1 MKSIRDLYK
10 VGKGPSSSHTMGP
23 ERAARIFKQE
33 NPGAERYEVTLYG
46 SLALTGVGHGTDRVL
61 SEVLAPTPTE
71 IIFSKKD
78 PGDLRH
84 PNTLDFAAYKGE
96 EKFASMRVESIG
108 GGDIVIE
115 GREAAE
121 PDDVYPENSFAEI
134 AQYCRWRYISLREYV
149 ELNEGPEIWDFLQTI
164 WRTMRAEVEEGLEA
178 TGILPGG
185 LNVQRK
191 ARYLY
196 ERQHAQEIPQVREL
210 QLVCAYAFA
219 AAEQNA
225 ANGTIVTAP
234 TCGSC
239 GVLPAVLMY
248 LQGKYH
254 YSDLRMA
261 HALGVAGII
270 GNLIRRNAS
279 ISGAEC
285 GCQAEIGSACSMAAA
300 AMCELME
307 FPIEQIEYAA
317 EIAMEHHL
325 GLTCD
330 PICGLV
336 QIPCIERNAVAAKR
350 AIDSANLAHM
360 LVGTRTISFDMVV
373 RTMYE
378 TGVSMNRAFRETSEG
393 GLAKLYSRRAGQKS
407 NAVGRGGA
415 LLRPADCTVFTE
427 IPGEFVT
434 SQQADRVV
442 RPYGAVIF
450 MALR

>member
-10 VGKGPSSSHTMGP
+10 IGKGPSSSHTMGP

-33 NPGAERYEVTLYG
+33 HPDAERYEVTLYG

-61 SEVLAPTPTE
+61 SEVLSPTPTE
-71 IIFSKKD
+71 IIFSDKD
-78 PGDLRH
+78 PDDLKH

-96 EKFASMRVESIG
+96 EKIASMRVESIG

-115 GREAAE
+115 GREAAGAE
-121 PDDVYPENSFAEI
+121 EIYPENSFAEI

-149 ELNEGPEIWDFLQTI
+149 ELNEGPEIWDFLQQI
-164 WRTMRAEVEEGLEA
+164 WRAMRSEVEEGLEA

-185 LNVQRK
+185 LGVQRK
-191 ARYLY
+191 AKYLY

-239 GVLPAVLMY
+239 GVMPAVLLY
-248 LQGKYH
+248 LQEKYQF
-254 YSDLRMA
+254 DDDKMA
-261 HALGVAGII
+261 RALGVAGLF
-270 GNLIRRNAS
+270 GNLVKQNAS

-285 GCQAEIGSACSMAAA
+285 GCQAEIGTACSMAAA
-300 AMCELME
+300 AMSDLMGLTVE
-307 FPIEQIEYAA
+307 EAEYAA
-317 EIAMEHHL
+317 EIAMEHQL

-336 QIPCIERNAVAAKR
+336 QIPCIERNAVAAMR
-350 AIDSANLAHM
+350 ALNSANLAYF
-360 LVGTRTISFDMVV
+360 LADTRRISYDMVV
-373 RTMYE
+373 KTMYE
-378 TGVSMNRAFRETSEG
+378 TGINMNRGYRETSEA
-393 GLAKLYSRRAGQKS
+393 GLARLYSRRG
-407 NAVGRGGA
+407 
-415 LLRPADCTVFTE
+415 
-427 IPGEFVT
+427 
-434 SQQADRVV
+434 
-442 RPYGAVIF
+442 
-450 MALR
+450 

>member
-10 VGKGPSSSHTMGP
+10 IGKGPSSSHTMGP
-23 ERAARIFKQE
+23 ARAAEIFKSE
-33 NPGAERYEVTLYG
+33 NPDAERYEVVLYG
-46 SLALTGVGHGTDRVL
+46 SLAKTGVGHGTDRVL
-61 SEVLAPTPTE
+61 RDVFAP
-71 IIFSKKD
+71 KD
-78 PGDLRH
+78 VQIVFAEHDPDDLKH
-84 PNTLDFAAYKGE
+84 PNTLDLSAFTGA
-96 EKFASMRVESIG
+96 EKTASIRVESIG
-108 GGDIVIE
+108 GGDIVVE
-115 GREAAE
+115 GRPGLE
-121 PDDVYPENSFAEI
+121 PPEVYPENSFAEI
-134 AQYCRWRYISLREYV
+134 AQFCAWRQVSLPQYV
-149 ELNEGPEIWDFLQTI
+149 EMNEGPEIWDFLKDI
-164 WRTMRAEVEEGLEA
+164 WNAMRKEIHDGLSAEGV
-178 TGILPGG
+178 LPGG

-191 ARYLY
+191 AKYLF
-196 ERQHAQEIPQVREL
+196 ERGHQVDIPQVREL
-210 QLVCAYAFA
+210 QQVCAYAFA

-225 ANGTIVTAP
+225 GNGTIVTAP

-239 GVLPAVLMY
+239 GVIPAVLMY

-261 HALGVAGII
+261 HALGVAGVI

-393 GLAKLYSRRAGQKS
+393 GLAKLYSRRAGQTLGK
-407 NAVGRGGA
+407 
-415 LLRPADCTVFTE
+415 
-427 IPGEFVT
+427 
-434 SQQADRVV
+434 
-442 RPYGAVIF
+442 
-450 MALR
+450 

>member
-33 NPGAERYEVTLYG
+33 HPDAERYEVTLYG

-61 SEVLAPTPTE
+61 SEVLSPTPTE
-71 IIFSKKD
+71 IIFSDKD
-78 PGDLRH
+78 PDDLKH

-96 EKFASMRVESIG
+96 EKIASMRVESIG

-115 GREAAE
+115 GREAAGAE
-121 PDDVYPENSFAEI
+121 EIYPENSFAEI

-149 ELNEGPEIWDFLQTI
+149 ELNEGPEIWDFLQQI
-164 WRTMRAEVEEGLEA
+164 WRAMRSEVEEGLEA

-191 ARYLY
+191 AKYLY

-285 GCQAEIGSACSMAAA
+285 GCQAEIGTASAMAAGA
-300 AMCELME
+300 LVALRGGEG
-307 FPIEQIEYAA
+307 EQIGHAV
-317 EIAMEHHL
+317 AMAL
-325 GLTCD
+325 KNLMGLVCD
-330 PICGLV
+330 PVAGLV
-336 QIPCIERNAVAAKR
+336 EVPCVKRNVIGAVNAVSAADMALAGIESR
-350 AIDSANLAHM
+350 IPVDEVIDAM
-360 LVGTRTISFDMVV
+360 GEVGRRMPV
-373 RTMYE
+373 E
-378 TGVSMNRAFRETSEG
+378 FRETALG
-393 GLAKLYSRRAGQKS
+393 GLAAT
-407 NAVGRGGA
+407 
-415 LLRPADCTVFTE
+415 PT
-427 IPGEFVT
+427 GERLKRELT
-434 SQQADRVV
+434 AKREKQ
-442 RPYGAVIF
+442 
-450 MALR
+450 